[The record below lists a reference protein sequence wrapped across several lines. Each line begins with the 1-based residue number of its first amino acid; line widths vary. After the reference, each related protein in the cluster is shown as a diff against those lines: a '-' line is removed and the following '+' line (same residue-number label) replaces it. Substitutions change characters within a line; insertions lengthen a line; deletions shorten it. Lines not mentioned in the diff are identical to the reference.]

1 MKKQLIAIVFATLMI
16 ATAFAMLVTISPS
29 PVNNGNPVGV
39 PDATTL
45 PPYNITINLTN
56 SQSTA
61 TPKDFQQLL
70 KMDWKEFAGYL
81 NTNVSNVRIYNSTT
95 FSASTE
101 LSAWIETDNTITAT
115 SSNVWVN
122 LSGTIVPAGG
132 SVSIYM
138 VFLATTASWSS
149 HWGLAPQLS
158 TKYGQFDNGAN
169 VFTNYWNFAGTTLPT
184 GWSGSGETVNN
195 GIYTNVSGDYASYS
209 FSTAKD
215 APFVLDYYGYNKGT
229 ASYSE
234 IGMDNPPTR
243 SAIIEFQY
251 SGAGPEF
258 LAYNDVAS
266 STVSVSS
273 LSALGIYTIEYISTS
288 SAVATINYGT
298 QYSLTADIP
307 TSIPAVGMYNDNG
320 QAMFVQWM
328 RTRLYAP
335 DGVMPSM
342 TINTPTPTLTGKYV
356 SIALVNNQTTATS
369 VNFPQL
375 LKIDWSKYASYLN
388 SEVSNVRFY
397 NSTDFT
403 ASHEL
408 SGWIQTNNTTTATS
422 SDVWV
427 NLSGTIVPASGSV
440 DIYMAFATEQFSWS
454 SHWGLNPLLSTVYG
468 AVDNGIHVFNFYDN
482 FAGTTLNTTKWQI
495 VETGTYSV
503 NNAITLLLAAGDT
516 YTNLLSKNTFTY
528 PMIVGGSYNLNY
540 VSSIMG
546 YDGPGEALT
555 TTAAPGSDY
564 GPGLESGY
572 YLQFSTSDATQGL
585 QVINSA
591 GTSTSL
597 TTYTQSLPATVGFGW
612 QSTGAEYGYV
622 GNNIVTSSTDTTNT
636 IANYYLYA
644 GGTGGTG
651 AGNLTI
657 HYFYGRNAPPD
668 NVMPSAI
675 AGLTTYKVTFVSN
688 FPYDHAWNIS
698 IGTTNNIVT
707 TNTTQFT
714 LSNGTYTYNASVSQ
728 PSSGDMYHIKNLTG
742 TFTVNG
748 SNLTISLNFV
758 TPIHSFAIPIKL
770 YNNQTTSVV
779 ENTPILIHVDW
790 AKYFPYIFDNVSDI
804 RFYTNNEHFYTIYEL
819 PAWLQ
824 SGNSYLDTNSSVWIN
839 LEAESIAA
847 HSSIVIYMYINGS
860 NTWSKYWGESPLL
873 SSTYAKHD
881 NGANVFQVYWN
892 FAGTSMSGWNKDGSG
907 TGASSSMDN
916 GLQQSVIDS
925 SLTQTVA
932 VNTTAFTKSYIFD
945 VNLSYT
951 GASDSNDTYLAIL
964 TGSDVGYYST
974 EPFGFTS
981 SGIAVYW
988 NEGTSE
994 WGALTSDGGIGTI
1007 ADQGLGGNGYIGKTS
1022 SETGLYWSSTQYLYH
1037 NYNEVLATTVGGT
1050 PPSTYYIGFSMS
1062 NNQFSTSTANQTI
1075 HYLDGRIAPPNNTLP
1090 AYQIEP
1096 ANVSTI
1102 QFNETGLPSG
1112 QAWSVTVNGVITT
1125 STSST
1130 ITVFVDTGTY
1140 NYTTNTSNDV
1150 DFKILP
1156 NSGSIN
1162 VSAFTDYYVNID
1174 YINISYPV
1182 VFYQNTLISGVS
1194 WSVWLNNTTV
1204 QKELSSTGNTVTF
1217 YATNGT
1223 YTYYVMTP
1231 VFDAVTF
1238 TVSPQTAGIGVDG
1251 PSFTYLTNITFTY
1264 SAYEVVFSQNG
1275 LIYPQSWSLVI
1286 NGTTYNSNPSEQ
1298 VIFWGNAHKNYS
1310 ASINSPTLQIHPEQ
1324 KTYNFTLNASL
1335 SYTVDFVIDVTIVE
1349 SGYTGEWHA
1358 DVNNVEY
1365 SSTTNTIVAEV
1376 VPGYVSISI
1385 WITDTGYT
1393 ITPAQTVY
1401 SNALAPFTLN
1411 VSFSQTPTNYVTA
1424 IFGNL
1429 TFIYLIVFIGI
1440 AIFAA
1445 VLVMKL
1451 RRR

>member
-1 MKKQLIAIVFATLMI
+1 MKKEIIAIVFATLMI
-16 ATAFAMLVTISPS
+16 VSAFAMLVAISPS

-39 PDATTL
+39 PDTTTQPYAT
-45 PPYNITINLTN
+45 IILTN

-61 TPKDFQQLL
+61 TPVNFQQLI
-70 KMDWKEFAGYL
+70 KVDWSKYTSDL
-81 NTNVSNVRIYNSTT
+81 NSNVSNVRFYNSTT
-95 FSASTE
+95 FTSAYE
-101 LSAWIETDNTITAT
+101 LYGWMETNNTTTAT
-115 SSNVWVN
+115 SSNVWLN
-122 LSGTIVPAGG
+122 LSNTIVPADG
-132 SVSIYM
+132 SVNIYM
-138 VFLATTASWSS
+138 IFLSKTSSWSS
-149 HWGLAPQLS
+149 HWGLAPELS
-158 TKYGQFDNGAN
+158 TKYAQFDNGAH
-169 VFTNYWNFAGTTLPT
+169 VFNYYWNFAGTSLPT
-184 GWSGSGETVNN
+184 GWVGSGYAVDN
-195 GIYTNVSGDYASYS
+195 GIYTNTSGDYANYS
-209 FSTAKD
+209 FSTPKV
-215 APFVLDYYGYNKGT
+215 APFVLDYCGYNDGST
-229 ASYSE
+229 SYSE

-243 SAIIEFQY
+243 TDQITFQF
-251 SGAGPEF
+251 E
-258 LAYNDVAS
+258 
-266 STVSVSS
+266 SVSNGAAFMAS
-273 LSALGIYTIEYISTS
+273 NAVNTASVLVPSVSTFTVYTVQYVSTS
-288 SAVATINYGT
+288 LVSGQISYGKD
-298 QYSLTADIP
+298 YNLTTYIP
-307 TSIPAVGMYNDNG
+307 TKIPAVGMYNHNG
-320 QAMFVQWM
+320 NTMFVQWM

-335 DGVMPSM
+335 DGVMP
-342 TINTPTPTLTGKYV
+342 
-356 SIALVNNQTTATS
+356 
-369 VNFPQL
+369 
-375 LKIDWSKYASYLN
+375 
-388 SEVSNVRFY
+388 
-397 NSTDFT
+397 T
-403 ASHEL
+403 ASV
-408 SGWIQTNNTTTATS
+408 S
-422 SDVWV
+422 
-427 NLSGTIVPASGSV
+427 
-440 DIYMAFATEQFSWS
+440 
-454 SHWGLNPLLSTVYG
+454 LLG
-468 AVDNGIHVFNFYDN
+468 
-482 FAGTTLNTTKWQI
+482 
-495 VETGTYSV
+495 
-503 NNAITLLLAAGDT
+503 
-516 YTNLLSKNTFTY
+516 Y
-528 PMIVGGSYNLNY
+528 P
-540 VSSIMG
+540 
-546 YDGPGEALT
+546 
-555 TTAAPGSDY
+555 
-564 GPGLESGY
+564 
-572 YLQFSTSDATQGL
+572 
-585 QVINSA
+585 
-591 GTSTSL
+591 
-597 TTYTQSLPATVGFGW
+597 
-612 QSTGAEYGYV
+612 
-622 GNNIVTSSTDTTNT
+622 
-636 IANYYLYA
+636 
-644 GGTGGTG
+644 
-651 AGNLTI
+651 
-657 HYFYGRNAPPD
+657 
-668 NVMPSAI
+668 
-675 AGLTTYKVTFVSN
+675 VTFISN
-688 FPYDHAWNIS
+688 FPNSAEWNIS
-698 IGTTNNIVT
+698 IGTTSRTVT
-707 TNTTQFT
+707 TNTTQFSFTNGTYEYNATLVDYNPLSGKFTVAGNSLTIYLNFTPLPVATFVSSFLYGHTWNVSVGKTNHIQTTNSTKFT

-728 PSSGDMYHIKNLTG
+728 PSSADMYHIKNLTG
-742 TFTVNG
+742 TFKIDG
-748 SNLTISLNFV
+748 SNLTIHLNFGIPV
-758 TPIHSFAIPIKL
+758 HSFAIPIKL

-790 AKYFPYIFDNVSDI
+790 EKYFPYIFGNISNV
-804 RFYTNNEHFYTIYEL
+804 RFYTNNEHYYTIYEL

-824 SGNSYLDTNSSVWIN
+824 SGNSALDTNSSVWIN
-839 LEAESIAA
+839 LEADSIAA
-847 HSSIVIYMYINGS
+847 HSSTIIYMYIDGS

-951 GASDSNDTYLAIL
+951 GASYSNDTYLAIL
-964 TGSDVGYYST
+964 TGPNVGYYAS

-981 SGIAVYW
+981 SGMAIYW
-988 NEGTSE
+988 TPDISASSSSE
-994 WGALTSDGGIGTI
+994 AYFGDLTSDGGLGTV
-1007 ADQGLGGNGYIGKTS
+1007 GLS
-1022 SETGLYWSSTQYLYH
+1022 SVSNDVGHEAGVYWTSTQYLFK
-1037 NYNEVLATTVGGT
+1037 NYIETASTTVGGT
-1050 PPSTYYIGFSMS
+1050 PPSTYYLGFSMS
-1062 NNQFSTSTANQTI
+1062 NNQYSTSTANQTV

-1112 QAWSVTVNGVITT
+1112 QAWSVNVSGVITT

-1130 ITVFVDTGTY
+1130 ITVFADAGTY

-1156 NSGSIN
+1156 KSGSVN

-1217 YATNGT
+1217 YSTNGT

-1238 TVSPQTAGIGVDG
+1238 TVSPQTAGLGVDG

-1286 NGTTYNSNPSEQ
+1286 NSTTYKSNPSEQ
-1298 VIFWGNAHKNYS
+1298 VIFWGNAHKSYS

-1358 DVNNVEY
+1358 IVNTAEY

-1376 VPGYVSISI
+1376 VPGYITISI

-1401 SNALAPFTLN
+1401 SNALTPFTLN
-1411 VSFSQTPTNYVTA
+1411 VTFSQTPTNYVTA

-1429 TFIYLIVFIGI
+1429 TFIYVVVFIGI
-1440 AIFAA
+1440 LIFAVA
-1445 VLVMKL
+1445 LVMKL

>member
-1 MKKQLIAIVFATLMI
+1 MKKEIIAIVFATLMI
-16 ATAFAMLVTISPS
+16 VSAFAMLVAISPS

-39 PDATTL
+39 PDTSGST
-45 PPYNITINLTN
+45 YNVTIKLTN

-61 TPKDFQQLL
+61 TPKDFQQLI
-70 KMDWKEFAGYL
+70 KVDWDTFITHI
-81 NTNVSNVRIYNSTT
+81 NTNVSNVRFYNSTDFVT
-95 FSASTE
+95 SNE
-101 LSAWIETDNTITAT
+101 LTGWIETNNTTTAI

-122 LSGTIVPAGG
+122 LSDTIIPADG

-138 VFLATTASWSS
+138 VFLAKTTSWSS

-158 TKYGQFDNGAN
+158 TVYGKFDNGAK
-169 VFTNYWNFAGTTLPT
+169 VFTFYTNFSGTTLDSTIWDT
-184 GWSGSGETVNN
+184 GLTSGGTITQNNGVTLAVGNSQYVNLLTTSTYTYPLIVEGKYSIDNTEGTPAYVGPGET
-195 GIYTNVSGDYASYS
+195 
-209 FSTAKD
+209 
-215 APFVLDYYGYNKGT
+215 
-229 ASYSE
+229 
-234 IGMDNPPTR
+234 
-243 SAIIEFQY
+243 
-251 SGAGPEF
+251 
-258 LAYNDVAS
+258 
-266 STVSVSS
+266 
-273 LSALGIYTIEYISTS
+273 ISTS
-288 SAVATINYGT
+288 IN
-298 QYSLTADIP
+298 
-307 TSIPAVGMYNDNG
+307 
-320 QAMFVQWM
+320 
-328 RTRLYAP
+328 
-335 DGVMPSM
+335 GVYLGAGLDSGYYFSM
-342 TINTPTPTLTGKYV
+342 G
-356 SIALVNNQTTATS
+356 SNNQAGGLEVFNSSGSATGLTS
-369 VNFPQL
+369 VNQPL
-375 LKIDWSKYASYLN
+375 P
-388 SEVSNVRFY
+388 
-397 NSTDFT
+397 
-403 ASHEL
+403 
-408 SGWIQTNNTTTATS
+408 
-422 SDVWV
+422 DVI
-427 NLSGTIVPASGSV
+427 G
-440 DIYMAFATEQFSWS
+440 M
-454 SHWGLNPLLSTVYG
+454 
-468 AVDNGIHVFNFYDN
+468 
-482 FAGTTLNTTKWQI
+482 
-495 VETGTYSV
+495 
-503 NNAITLLLAAGDT
+503 
-516 YTNLLSKNTFTY
+516 
-528 PMIVGGSYNLNY
+528 
-540 VSSIMG
+540 
-546 YDGPGEALT
+546 
-555 TTAAPGSDY
+555 
-564 GPGLESGY
+564 
-572 YLQFSTSDATQGL
+572 
-585 QVINSA
+585 
-591 GTSTSL
+591 
-597 TTYTQSLPATVGFGW
+597 GW
-612 QSTGAEYGYV
+612 QNTGAEYGYV
-622 GNNIVTSSTDTTNT
+622 NTTSVTSSTDSTNT
-636 IANYYLYA
+636 ISNYYLYV
-644 GGTGGTG
+644 GGIGTGGG
-651 AGNLTI
+651 GSGSMFIQYYFARLT
-657 HYFYGRNAPPD
+657 PPN
-668 NVMPSAI
+668 NVMPTVTMPSYKAI
-675 AGLTTYKVTFVSN
+675 FTTSFLYGHSWNVTV
-688 FPYDHAWNIS
+688 
-698 IGTTNNIVT
+698 GTTNNNVT
-707 TNTTQFT
+707 TNTTQFS
-714 LSNGTYTYNASVSQ
+714 LLNGTYTYNASVLNQ
-728 PSSGDMYHIKNLTG
+728 PSSGYMYHINNLTG
-742 TFTVNG
+742 TFKIDG
-748 SNLTISLNFV
+748 SNVNIPLDFGI
-758 TPIHSFAIPIKL
+758 PIHSFAIPIKL
-770 YNNQTTSVV
+770 YNNQTSSVV
-779 ENTPILIHVDW
+779 VNTPILVHIDW
-790 AKYFPYIFDNVSDI
+790 AKYFPYIFGNVSNV
-804 RFYTNNEHFYTIYEL
+804 RFYTNNKHYYPIYEL

-824 SGNSYLDTNSSVWIN
+824 SGNSDLDTTSSVWIN
-839 LEAESIAA
+839 LESDSIAA
-847 HSSIVIYMYINGS
+847 HSSIVIYMYIDGS

-892 FAGTSMSGWNKDGSG
+892 FAGTSFAGWDHTGAGSG
-907 TGASSSMDN
+907 SSQGINN
-916 GLQQSVIDS
+916 GLQQSVIAS
-925 SLTQTVA
+925 SYMQVVA
-932 VNTTAFTKSYIFD
+932 VNTTAFTKPYIFD

-964 TGSDVGYYST
+964 TGPNVGYYAS

-988 NEGTSE
+988 NEGISE
-994 WGALTSDGGIGTI
+994 WGALTSGGGLGTI
-1007 ADQGLGGNGYIGKTS
+1007 ADSGLGGNGYIGKTS

-1231 VFDAVTF
+1231 LFDAVTF
-1238 TVSPQTAGIGVDG
+1238 TVSPQTAGLGVDG

-1298 VIFWGNAHKNYS
+1298 VVFWGNAHKNYS

-1349 SGYTGEWHA
+1349 SGYSGEWHA

-1376 VPGYVSISI
+1376 VPGYISISI

-1445 VLVMKL
+1445 ILVMKL